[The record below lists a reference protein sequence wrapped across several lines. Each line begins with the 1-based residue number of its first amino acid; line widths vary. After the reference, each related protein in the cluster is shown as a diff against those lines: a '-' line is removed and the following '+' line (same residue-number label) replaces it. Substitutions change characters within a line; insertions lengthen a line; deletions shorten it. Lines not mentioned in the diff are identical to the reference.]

1 MADTGIECT
10 FGSNMKENLDYYPLF
25 MVSQYLKV
33 VPLFLAILVLGKA
46 IGGSKF
52 TFVYLLA
59 GLSLI
64 DSIANLVFDST
75 FICFYPQG
83 PDYDYYYGTGTNKV
97 WQRKYIVVHALSN
110 IHNYIFIFYNFKLR
124 ATR

>member
-1 MADTGIECT
+1 M
-10 FGSNMKENLDYYPLF
+10 
-25 MVSQYLKV
+25 

-75 FICFYPQG
+75 FICFYPGG
-83 PDYDYYYGTGTNKV
+83 PFYVNTNTLEIIFYKENWKFWYDF
-97 WQRKYIVVHALSN
+97 VHALSN
-110 IHNYIFIFYNFKLR
+110 IHNYVLILYDYKLR
-124 ATR
+124 DTR

>member
-1 MADTGIECT
+1 
-10 FGSNMKENLDYYPLF
+10 
-25 MVSQYLKV
+25 V
-33 VPLFLAILVLGKA
+33 VPLFFAILVLGKA

-75 FICFYPQG
+75 FICFKIAG
-83 PDYDYYYGTGTNKV
+83 PYYFDTNSYTFNFYKEN
-97 WQRKYIVVHALSN
+97 WKFWYEFVHALSN
-110 IHNYIFIFYNFKLR
+110 IHNYVLILYDYKLR
-124 ATR
+124 DTR